1 MATIYT
7 VDYTD
12 KSVDLT
18 NKQPITILQGEWNN
32 STSLTLP
39 GQAAS
44 LYGEKIAENFVH
56 LLENFASETQPVN
69 PTVGQLWYVP
79 SLGALKVLL
88 SITTV
93 GQVKTY
99 NWRVVGAIS
108 TTPTAPDDKSSLW
121 YDTSNANPAQWQLKI
136 YNTGLNAWTS
146 VADRY
151 VLKAGDTMT
160 GVLKV
165 GAREVGLVSN
175 APVNGFT
182 SGFYPGFNLDD
193 THIRGANSVA
203 VLFAGSGTASK
214 QFVLSTASNPAAADD
229 LTKVVLTAQQNGT
242 VKIYRGTLDMSGN
255 KIIGVANGSTT
266 LDAVNFGQ
274 LSAQGT
280 SLQTQI
286 TNGLADLDNRKVN
299 RIGDTMTGGLTI
311 NGNSGGMVINSPGS
325 LFPNVGY
332 FGLTV
337 NSPSNGQGMI
347 ISGADI
353 TNNANAINVVN
364 PYGTGGVYQSLF
376 NVKSFTGDTAIHGN
390 VAMDKNLRV
399 SGTFQLNSMGTMEVP
414 VTSITYARH
423 LVTKEYVDTKI
434 AAIVPTEQYA
444 RVNPAAPRNGD
455 ILVSGSNTYI
465 YNGGWNQVFPAQ
477 WAG

>member
-12 KSVDLT
+12 KSVDPT
-18 NKQPITILQGEWNN
+18 NKQPISILQGEWNN

-56 LLENFASETQPVN
+56 MLENFASETQPVN

-88 SITTV
+88 SITTI

-108 TTPTAPDDKSSLW
+108 TTPTPPEDKSSLW
-121 YDTSNANPAQWQLKI
+121 YDTSNASPAQWQLKI
-136 YNTGLNAWTS
+136 YNTGLQAWTS

-151 VLKAGDTMT
+151 VLKAGDAMTGSITMT
-160 GVLKV
+160 GTSI
-165 GAREVGLVSN
+165 GLTAGLASS
-175 APVNGFT
+175 A
-182 SGFYPGFNLDD
+182 GFYPSASSGPTLAAAQSSAVLIN
-193 THIRGANSVA
+193 TSGVGGANFIVAQGPDFSSVGNLA
-203 VLFAGSGTASK
+203 NQLFAVSQAG
-214 QFVLSTASNPAAADD
+214 
-229 LTKVVLTAQQNGT
+229 KVT
-242 VKIYRGTLDMSGN
+242 VYRGVLDVNNN
-255 KIIGVANGSTT
+255 KVINVANGTAT

-286 TNGLADLDNRKVN
+286 TNGLADLNNRKVN
-299 RIGDTMTGGLTI
+299 RSGDTMTGGL
-311 NGNSGGMVINSPGS
+311 VINSAGTTFPG
-325 LFPNVGY
+325 VGV

-337 NSPSNGQGMI
+337 NSPNNGQGI
-347 ISGADI
+347 LVNGTDIS
-353 TNNANAINVVN
+353 NVANAINVVN
-364 PYGTGGVYQSLF
+364 PYGPGGGYQSLF
-376 NVKSFTGDTAIHGN
+376 NVKAFTGDTAIHGN
-390 VAMDKNLRV
+390 TLIDKNLRV

-414 VTSITYARH
+414 VTQITYARH
-423 LVTKEYVDTKI
+423 LVTKEYVDSKI
-434 AAIVPTEQYA
+434 AAIIPTEQYA
-444 RVNPAAPRNGD
+444 RVNPASPRNGD